1 MNFYNLQPNPG
12 LSPPALLPPFW
23 ASALDFSRWKSRTT
37 FCHGYFLHVTAI
49 STELQGRCWHFV
61 TWPSSLVDVVL
72 SHRFLSESMNPVS
85 FAIFIIRARCSV
97 FVHFL
102 NIRFFIHT
110 HTHVHTERESLN
122 LLDVNFLTVKSCLG
136 RRKSCLG
143 RRKMRQ
149 RKVQAAKVHAPLR
162 PSPCV
167 YSGIDAGRPIEQAR
181 RMTTP
186 PSNGNTTSCF
196 IGLITI

>member
-1 MNFYNLQPNPG
+1 MLTFRYVTVQP
-12 LSPPALLPPFW
+12 
-23 ASALDFSRWKSRTT
+23 
-37 FCHGYFLHVTAI
+37 
-49 STELQGRCWHFV
+49 CWCC
-61 TWPSSLVDVVL
+61 P
-72 SHRFLSESMNPVS
+72 ESPVS
-85 FAIFIIRARCSV
+85 VRKYEPHFIRSFHNPRSLFC
-97 FVHFL
+97 
-102 NIRFFIHT
+102 FFFFFFSLLKHSILYSHT